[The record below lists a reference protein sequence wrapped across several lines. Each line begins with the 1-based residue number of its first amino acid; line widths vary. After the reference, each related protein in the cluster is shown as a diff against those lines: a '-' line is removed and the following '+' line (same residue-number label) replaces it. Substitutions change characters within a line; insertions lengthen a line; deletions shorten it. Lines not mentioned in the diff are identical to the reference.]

1 MCGRYILEQQKKYE
15 RAVELGRIR
24 WEFTASYNVAP
35 SQSVPVIRSVEGVHE
50 GVMMRWGL
58 IPFFAK
64 GVPTKYSTI
73 NATVE
78 KLETGPAWRGPWKHG
93 QRCIQ
98 LASGFYEWHL
108 AETGQKQPYFIR
120 LADQEVFGFASLWDR
135 SVTEEGSATESC
147 AIITLPANELMRG
160 IHNAGAHPG
169 RMPAILAP
177 DQFDHWLDGGAEAA
191 RAMLTPCPSERMQAY
206 RVSPRVNSPKNNGL
220 ELIAPLEP

>member
-1 MCGRYILEQQKKYE
+1 
-15 RAVELGRIR
+15 
-24 WEFTASYNVAP
+24 
-35 SQSVPVIRSVEGVHE
+35 
-50 GVMMRWGL
+50 MMRWGL

-78 KLETGPAWRGPWKHG
+78 KLETGPAWRGPWKRG

-108 AETGQKQPYFIR
+108 AETGQKQPYFIH

-135 SVTEEGSATESC
+135 SVTEEGSAVESC

-191 RAMLTPCPSERMQAY
+191 RAMIIPCPSERMQVY